1 QRQTERDRLRNDRN
15 LFPQSESRK
24 APQAGL
30 SDMLGQLVLPCIP
43 TSSPRLVTQLLL
55 NLKSEEEGWRR
66 VLFHSCPCFFPS
78 PSSPRLS
85 VQHETGPQ
93 PQTGNADNINFLL
106 FSPVGN
112 KRLRKK
118 STLVLY

>member
-1 QRQTERDRLRNDRN
+1 MRHISGEQRQTERDRLRNDRN

-30 SDMLGQLVLPCIP
+30 SGILGQLVLPCIP

-85 VQHETGPQ
+85 LQHETGPQ
-93 PQTGNADNINFLL
+93 PQTDFPALKRIPAGFLDA
-106 FSPVGN
+106 SG
-112 KRLRKK
+112 
-118 STLVLY
+118 